1 MHRHGRHDGR
11 RTSAAMKRLRNSGAF
26 LRLFGSAVVSQAILS
41 AASLLVGLIL
51 IRRQTEVQYG
61 YYVLVTVTLLLL
73 NGLQVAF
80 IQPSMVVRL
89 AQGDARARRD
99 LIGGLYRAQRR
110 FILGAGGLALLL
122 TAALAAGGL
131 LGRPL
136 ALLLAAAILAAA
148 ATLYREFFRMV
159 LQCLRRPID
168 VLLCDAV
175 YVVLLTGGAY
185 LATYA
190 TLPAAAASLT
200 LALAAMVG
208 GSLLARALWRHEP
221 WNIGGAPTIV
231 RDIAPLGAW
240 SVSGAAVHWG
250 FSQGYTYLVAG
261 LLDVQAVAA
270 LAATRLLLMPVNLL
284 STGISQMMLPTAS
297 QWLHEHGAHKLF
309 RRLLLF
315 CLALSGAVLFYE
327 ALMWMLRDWLFTN
340 VLKKQFAERDPLL
353 LLWCLIFLA
362 MMLRDQLAHLLVV
375 RGRMRAMSTL
385 TLGSA
390 VLALTTS
397 YLAIR
402 QMGASG
408 ALIGVLTG
416 EVVNVGGIA
425 ILAWIERNRPVPDTA

>member
-1 MHRHGRHDGR
+1 MRLHS
-11 RTSAAMKRLRNSGAF
+11 SAGF
-26 LRLFGSAVVSQAILS
+26 LRLFGSAVVSQAMLS

-51 IRRQTEVQYG
+51 IRRQTDIQYG
-61 YYVLVTVTLLLL
+61 YYVLITVTLLLL

-89 AQGDARARRD
+89 AQCDAQGRRD
-99 LIGGLYRAQRR
+99 LIGGLYREQRR
-110 FILGAGGLALLL
+110 FILGVGALGLLL
-122 TAALAAGGL
+122 TAALWSAGVYGT
-131 LGRPL
+131 PL
-136 ALLLAAAILAAA
+136 ALLLLAAVLAAA

-159 LQCLRRPID
+159 LQCLRRPIE

-190 TLPAAAASLT
+190 TLPAAAASLS
-200 LALAAMVG
+200 LAVAAIVG

-221 WNIGGAPTIV
+221 WNIAGAPTIA

-261 LLDVQAVAA
+261 MLDVKVVAA
-270 LAATRLLLMPVNLL
+270 IAATRLLLMPVNLL

-297 QWLHEHGAHKLF
+297 QWLHQHGARKLY
-309 RRLLLF
+309 RRLVLF
-315 CLALSGAVLFYE
+315 CLALSVAVLFYE
-327 ALMWMLRDWLFTN
+327 GLMWLLRDWIFAT
-340 VLKKQFAERDPLL
+340 VLKKQFAERDTLL
-353 LLWCLIFLA
+353 FLWCAIFLA

-375 RGRMRAMSTL
+375 RSRMRQMSTL
-385 TLGSA
+385 TLASA
-390 VLALTTS
+390 LLALTTS
-397 YLAIR
+397 YVAIR
-402 QMGASG
+402 QLGASG

-416 EVVNVGGIA
+416 EVVNVAGVA
-425 ILAWIERNRPVPDTA
+425 ILAWLERTRPAGDGA